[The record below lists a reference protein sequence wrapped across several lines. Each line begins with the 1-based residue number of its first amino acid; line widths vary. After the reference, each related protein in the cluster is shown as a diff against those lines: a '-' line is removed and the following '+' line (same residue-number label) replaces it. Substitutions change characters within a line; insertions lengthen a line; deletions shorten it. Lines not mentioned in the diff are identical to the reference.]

1 MIFIGQIAIDQRLF
15 PGALAQMAYVFIAD
29 EFEETWDPD
38 AGENAVIL
46 QPGLKPPPVSYLD
59 LRNGPTISK
68 WDHQTGTLTEGPG
81 EFGTRLMLQTEP
93 RYVRN
98 PWERLPRAD
107 ASKYVNALVG
117 NKIGGSPIPVEN
129 EAFPFEDWRL
139 LLQLEQVLIPFWVN
153 FGMGCCYVFSN
164 ADVSEAKLLWQR

>member
-15 PGALAQMAYVFIAD
+15 PGALAQMAYVFIGD
-29 EFEETWDPD
+29 DVGGTWDPD

-46 QPGLKPPPVSYLD
+46 QPGLKVPPVSCLD
-59 LRNGPTISK
+59 LRNGPTVFK
-68 WDHQTGTLTEGPG
+68 LDQTGAFSDIPG
-81 EFGTRLMLQTEP
+81 EFGTRLVLQTEP
-93 RYVRN
+93 RYVGN

-129 EAFPFEDWRL
+129 EKFPFEDWRL
-139 LLQLEQVLIPFWVN
+139 LLQLEQVIVPFWVN
-153 FGMGCCYVFSN
+153 FGMGCCLVFSN